1 MVRLIYMERARI
13 RKSDRPK
20 IGFGGADLL
29 GNLLTH
35 WEQGGKNEMKKLA
48 IVMLVLLIG
57 AMIFG
62 CGGRENAI
70 NAVKSEKVPYGFSG
84 WKNNKTM
91 GQWANEHNATW
102 KAFESKVLDQ
112 KVVIVNVEKEKDGKI
127 LTIQFIYF
135 PKLDGDAMFDSFK
148 VSYKGQWIDNK
159 PASDKEVENF

>member
-1 MVRLIYMERARI
+1 MPVIMLGLIYMERARI
-13 RKSDRPK
+13 KKSDRPK
-20 IGFGGADLL
+20 ISFGVSK
-29 GNLLTH
+29 
-35 WEQGGKNEMKKLA
+35 GKNEMKKLA
-48 IVMLVLLIG
+48 VILMIIG
-57 AMIFG
+57 LIFG
-62 CGGRENAI
+62 CGVDEQKAI
-70 NAVKSEKVPYGFSG
+70 NAVKSERVLYGFSG

-148 VSYKGQWIDNK
+148 VSYKGQWIDSK
-159 PASDKEVENF
+159 PTSDKEVENF